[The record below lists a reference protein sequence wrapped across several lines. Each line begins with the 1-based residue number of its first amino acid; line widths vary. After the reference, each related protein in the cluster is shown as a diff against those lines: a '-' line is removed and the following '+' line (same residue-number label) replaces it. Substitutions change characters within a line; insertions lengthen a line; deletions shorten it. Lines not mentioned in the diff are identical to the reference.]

1 MQHFGFLYAYE
12 NGMSKDSML
21 GNKALDSQ
29 IKNAIANGWRP
40 SSESVD
46 SYISSAMDR
55 LNNLINQTR
64 A

>member
-1 MQHFGFLYAYE
+1 
-12 NGMSKDSML
+12 MSKDSML